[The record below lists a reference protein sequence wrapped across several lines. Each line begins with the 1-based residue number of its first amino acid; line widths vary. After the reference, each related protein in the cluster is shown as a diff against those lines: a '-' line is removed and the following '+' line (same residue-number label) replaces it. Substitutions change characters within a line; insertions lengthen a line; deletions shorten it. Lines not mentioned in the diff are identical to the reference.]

1 MLQDCGRIPHCGL
14 SIETRASGRYDLG
27 LVFPDNADFQG
38 ALDMGDGGEGQ
49 GLAWERGYRSALVI
63 PSAVYLKREARR
75 RKVVPTVSAHLGRC
89 LTDRP
94 GDCPI

>member
-1 MLQDCGRIPHCGL
+1 VLQDCGRIPHCGL

-63 PSAVYLKREARR
+63 PSAVSGGSGCLDRLSASLSGL
-75 RKVVPTVSAHLGRC
+75 PPGLGTALVSLS
-89 LTDRP
+89 
-94 GDCPI
+94 